1 MSKGHCLQVPLVV
14 MPAGIT
20 NGSLLTDLT
29 PDQFEALSA
38 LLRRETGFVLR
49 REEGAM
55 WLCHDQSGSQL
66 LLKAHH
72 SAGTAYLV
80 ASIASPR

>member
-1 MSKGHCLQVPLVV
+1 MSKGHSLHVPLVV
-14 MPAGIT
+14 MPAGIIS
-20 NGSLLTDLT
+20 GSLLTDLT
-29 PDQFEALSA
+29 AEQFEALSA
-38 LLRRETGFVLR
+38 LLRRETGFVLK
-49 REEGAM
+49 REGPSL
-55 WLCHDQSGSQL
+55 WLCHEESGSQL